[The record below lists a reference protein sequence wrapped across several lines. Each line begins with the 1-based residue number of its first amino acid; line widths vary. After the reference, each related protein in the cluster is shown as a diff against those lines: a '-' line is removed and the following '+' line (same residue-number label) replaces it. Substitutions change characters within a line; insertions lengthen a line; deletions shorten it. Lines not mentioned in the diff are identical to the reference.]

1 MLALRLGSD
10 GELTSWRPA
19 EILEGI
25 EFGLRRLRIRERQL
39 AARHLEVLHEVAAD
53 EIVGVAE
60 SGADLAV
67 GGEQEACILDGVT
80 REHESF
86 CSRVDLLPVETAD
99 ANRLYRAQPI
109 VGFDLDDVG
118 VGVEM
123 DVGRFDNLVSIFG
136 PEASR
141 WTELPHLGGEGAR
154 VANKRNATSV
164 AHRPIGGIVLVG
176 TEIENCLGARVKRI
190 EILTTN
196 WPAAVRYPIAL
207 LEIDV
212 IVRRAETGPVIGGAT
227 EVVER
232 SGLQWKIR
240 LSNNLAAIQILHL
253 LLELESPAL
262 EEQNLQRSVGE
273 FAGDGDARRSGAND
287 A

>member
-1 MLALRLGSD
+1 M
-10 GELTSWRPA
+10 
-19 EILEGI
+19 
-25 EFGLRRLRIRERQL
+25 
-39 AARHLEVLHEVAAD
+39 
-53 EIVGVAE
+53 
-60 SGADLAV
+60 
-67 GGEQEACILDGVT
+67 
-80 REHESF
+80 
-86 CSRVDLLPVETAD
+86 DLLPVETAD

-141 WTELPHLGGEGAR
+141 WTELPHLGGKGAR
-154 VANKRNATSV
+154 VADERNSIGI
-164 AHRPIGGIVLVG
+164 AHLPVTGIVLVG
-176 TEIENCLGARVKRI
+176 TKIENCLGASVKRI

-196 WPAAVRYPIAL
+196 WPAAVRDPVAL

-212 IVRRAETGPVIGGAT
+212 IERRAEAGPVIGGAT

-232 SGLQWKIR
+232 RGLQWEIR

-253 LLELESPAL
+253 LLDLEPPAL
-262 EEQNLQRSVGE
+262 EEQTLQRSVGE